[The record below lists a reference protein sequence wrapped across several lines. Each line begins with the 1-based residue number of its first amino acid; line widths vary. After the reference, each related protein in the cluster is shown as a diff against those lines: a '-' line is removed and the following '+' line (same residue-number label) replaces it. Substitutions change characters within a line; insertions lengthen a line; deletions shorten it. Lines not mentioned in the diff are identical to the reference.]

1 MSVSVVVVRAQEPE
15 DVAALTEVLNQPRAI
30 WGTLQLPYTSLA
42 GRKARW
48 EARPA
53 RWGDLRLVALVEGKI
68 VGSLGLDRFEGRRSH
83 AAAFGMAVHDDY
95 TGRGVGSALM
105 QAMIDHADR
114 WLGLKRLELTVWTDN
129 HRAIALYERF
139 GFEREGVLRDYA
151 LRDGVFVDALA
162 MARTRN

>member
-48 EARPA
+48 EARPT

-105 QAMIDHADR
+105 QAMIDQADR

-139 GFEREGVLRDYA
+139 GFEREGVLEDYA

-162 MARTRN
+162 MARIRK